1 MKALLCKKFGPVSE
15 LSWEETADPVAGP
28 NEIVIDIKAAG
39 LNYPDNLIVQG
50 LYQFKPN
57 LPFSPGHEGA
67 GIVSSVGKG
76 ASSLKVGDIVV
87 FFKGFGAFA

>member
-28 NEIVIDIKAAG
+28 NEIVIDVKAAG

-50 LYQFKPN
+50 LYQFKPC
-57 LPFSPGHEGA
+57 LLYTSDAADE
-67 GIVSSVGKG
+67 
-76 ASSLKVGDIVV
+76 
-87 FFKGFGAFA
+87 

>member
-28 NEIVIDIKAAG
+28 NEIVIDVKAAG

-50 LYQFKPN
+50 LYQLWYYRTFFHT
-57 LPFSPGHEGA
+57 LYQWHY
-67 GIVSSVGKG
+67 
-76 ASSLKVGDIVV
+76 LKKNHQILYHKFQYQKHRILVEIL
-87 FFKGFGAFA
+87 